1 MDATRKLV
9 GKSTS
14 LSGRE
19 LVYQTAEGFEVEK
32 TEHYEIEEQRVLFD
46 DVLLVTIHREL
57 GVPFLIFT
65 GLISLFFL
73 AFALFFFFVNDDTW
87 PAGLI
92 FLLLGSPA
100 IISFLVRLIFRVD
113 VITIFGRRSKASMR
127 FRIRKRRAREV
138 YGQVCTTVRSAQWR
152 REPEAEPAAVSAP

>member
-1 MDATRKLV
+1 MDPSRRLV

-14 LSGRE
+14 LSGSE
-19 LVYQTAEGFEVEK
+19 LVYQTADGFEVEK

-57 GVPFLIFT
+57 GVPFVIFT

-73 AFALFFFFVNDDTW
+73 AFALFFFFVDEETW

-92 FLLLGSPA
+92 FLLIGSPA
-100 IISFLVRLIFRVD
+100 IIAFLVRLIFRVD
-113 VITIFGRRSKASMR
+113 VVTIFGRRSKASMR

-138 YGQVCTTVRSAQWR
+138 YGKVCAAVRNAQRR
-152 REPEAEPAAVSAP
+152 REPEAEPEPVSAP